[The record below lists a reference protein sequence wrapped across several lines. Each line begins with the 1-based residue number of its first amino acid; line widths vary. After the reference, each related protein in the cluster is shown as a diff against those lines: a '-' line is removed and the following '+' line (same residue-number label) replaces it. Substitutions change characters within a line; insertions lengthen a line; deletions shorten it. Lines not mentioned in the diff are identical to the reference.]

1 MLSTPSTQ
9 NLSDDLKSKTM
20 LDKNKKL
27 INEDGFYAGSEL
39 MWGMDDVRNVLER
52 FGRATTT
59 SKEDVERILIAA
71 FQDNYRLMETIDEA
85 IGDTI
90 VYMIEEGQLK
100 TDEQ

>member
-1 MLSTPSTQ
+1 
-9 NLSDDLKSKTM
+9 M

-27 INEDGFYAGSEL
+27 ISGDGFYVGSEL
-39 MWGMDDVRNVLER
+39 MWCMDDVIRVLNEMDMT
-52 FGRATTT
+52 A
-59 SKEDVERILIAA
+59 SKEDMERILIAS
-71 FQDNYRLMETIDEA
+71 FQDNHMLMQQINEA

>member
-1 MLSTPSTQ
+1 M
-9 NLSDDLKSKTM
+9 SKQ
-20 LDKNKKL
+20 L
-27 INEDGFYAGSEL
+27 INEDGLYVGSEL
-39 MWGMDDVRNVLER
+39 KWGVDDVRNVLER
-52 FGRATTT
+52 FGMATST

-90 VYMIEEGQLK
+90 AYMIDEGQLK

>member
-1 MLSTPSTQ
+1 
-9 NLSDDLKSKTM
+9 M

-52 FGRATTT
+52 FGMATTT
-59 SKEDVERILIAA
+59 SKEDVERILIAS
-71 FQDNYRLMETIDEA
+71 FQDNYRLMESIDEA
-85 IGDTI
+85 IGNTI
-90 VYMIEEGQLK
+90 TFMIDEKQLK

>member
-1 MLSTPSTQ
+1 M
-9 NLSDDLKSKTM
+9 
-20 LDKNKKL
+20 KKQL

-39 MWGMDDVRNVLER
+39 KWGMDDVRNVLER
-52 FGRATTT
+52 FGMATTT

-71 FQDNYRLMETIDEA
+71 FQDNYQLMGVIDEA

-90 VYMIEEGQLK
+90 THMIDEGQLK

>member
-1 MLSTPSTQ
+1 M
-9 NLSDDLKSKTM
+9 
-20 LDKNKKL
+20 KKQL

-59 SKEDVERILIAA
+59 SKEDVERILIAS
-71 FQDNYRLMETIDEA
+71 FQDNYRLMEAIDDA